1 VCDLAHNT
9 GACLHTWYGIVRLS
23 CKNHGDGLALASSE
37 PSLHVMTM
45 PSPRALTEITY
56 QLSTAHA
63 DRDAGLNPIATGNGA
78 VVFTPMERT
87 MSE

>member
-1 VCDLAHNT
+1 MPSQ
-9 GACLHTWYGIVRLS
+9 IVRYRETFAVRI
-23 CKNHGDGLALASSE
+23 GDGLALASSE

-45 PSPRALTEITY
+45 PAPRALTEITY
-56 QLSTAHA
+56 RLSAACA
-63 DRDAGLNPIATGNGA
+63 DRDAGLNAIAGNGA

>member
-1 VCDLAHNT
+1 MPSQ
-9 GACLHTWYGIVRLS
+9 IVRYRETFAVRI
-23 CKNHGDGLALASSE
+23 GDGLALASSE

-45 PSPRALTEITY
+45 PSLRALTEITY
-56 QLSTAHA
+56 RLPTARA
-63 DRDAGLNPIATGNGA
+63 DRDAGLNAVATGNGA